1 MPHASKTVLMAG
13 TAILSLLVL
22 HPAPASAQTKPESKP
37 PAETQDEAEP
47 PEAKASR
54 DGGLLDEIT
63 ISAIMI
69 DQAVIDSLSGSS
81 YVGETDLER
90 IQANTP
96 ADIFRTMPG
105 VAATPNGDD
114 PATAI
119 NIRGLQQY
127 GRVVVTLDGARQ
139 DYWRVG
145 HGSGSFYI
153 EPDLLKAVTVI
164 RGPVSNAYG
173 SGGIGGLVA
182 FETKDA
188 GDFLRPDEQYGIS
201 EKLGYETN
209 GDGFTTSTTAAI
221 RPHENFDIIG
231 NFNWRDREPYDDG
244 NGDEVR
250 WTGEEVTS
258 GYGKV
263 TFRPAPG
270 HEFKLGAIIQKY
282 DDYVTGASGS
292 NNLRLSRYDADTTN
306 DTYTAKYTYSQP
318 DDRLLDYS
326 ITAYHNKTR
335 AEQTQ
340 VWPPESAGN
349 FRYYDVRTTG
359 ISGHNSSRFDAFGL
373 AHTLTYGGD
382 YYFLEGESSASHF
395 GQGEASAYGG
405 FLQWIGE
412 YGTWLEL
419 IAAIRYDGYHLEGLT
434 KGTTSV
440 PPEEKTMTGDQ
451 VSPRFTVGVT
461 PFTGFQLYGGYSE
474 GYRAPGLQDVFRG
487 AGAHGTADA
496 YIPNFSL
503 KPEVAKSWEAGVNL
517 KYDSL
522 FTEGDLLR
530 GKFNAFYTKVYD
542 YIETDFSLPSSVEP
556 RMTDNIGTAR
566 LKGVEAE
573 VIYDLG
579 WSFVNLTGALIDAEL
594 IDADNPKYEGQP
606 LDNTPLDKFSATL
619 GFRAFEDRLIFGGQ
633 FLAIGEIKRT
643 QRSAGTG
650 PGQVDGPAQYS
661 DGFELVN
668 LFANWTVS
676 DNFKIDFAVEN
687 LFDVAYTDPE
697 SAWAYDSFVE
707 QGKGRTFKISLTTRF
722 GG

>member
-1 MPHASKTVLMAG
+1 MPRTIKTALMAG
-13 TAILSLLVL
+13 TAIVSILVL
-22 HPAPASAQTKPESKP
+22 TASPAAAQSKTKPKPSVEDQEQAQSSETKGDRES
-37 PAETQDEAEP
+37 T
-47 PEAKASR
+47 
-54 DGGLLDEIT
+54 LLDLIT
-63 ISAIMI
+63 ISATMI
-69 DQAVIDSLSGSS
+69 DEAIIDSLSATT
-81 YVGETDLER
+81 YVGEKDLER
-90 IQANTP
+90 IQPNTP
-96 ADIFRTMPG
+96 ADIFKTTPG

-188 GDFLRPDEQYGIS
+188 GDFLNPDEQWGIS

-221 RPHENFDIIG
+221 RPHEVFDITG
-231 NFNWRDREPYDDG
+231 NVNWRDRDPYSDG

-258 GYGKV
+258 GYGKA
-263 TFRPAPG
+263 TFRPAKG
-270 HEFKLGAIIQKY
+270 HEVKLGAIIQKY
-282 DDYVTGASGS
+282 EDYVTGSSGS
-292 NNLRLSRYDADTTN
+292 NSASLSRYDADTIN
-306 DTYTAKYTYSQP
+306 NTYTAKYTYSDP
-318 DDRLLDYS
+318 DDRLLDYAL
-326 ITAYHNKTR
+326 TAYHNKTK

-340 VWPPESAGN
+340 VWPQSAAGN

-359 ISGHNSSRFDAFGL
+359 VAGHNSSRFDGLGL

-382 YYFLEGESSASHF
+382 YYFLEGESSAAHF

-405 FLQWIGE
+405 FLQWMGE
-412 YGTWLEL
+412 YSTWLEL
-419 IAAIRYDGYHLEGLT
+419 IAAIRYDGYKLDGQT
-434 KGTTSV
+434 KGTTTT
-440 PPEEKTMTGDQ
+440 PPEDKSMNGDRL
-451 VSPRFTVGVT
+451 SPRFTVGVT
-461 PFTGFQLYGGYSE
+461 PFTGFQVFGGYSE

-487 AGAHGTADA
+487 SGAHGSADS

-517 KYDSL
+517 KYDGI
-522 FTEGDLLR
+522 FTKDDLLR

-542 YIETDFSLPSSVEP
+542 YIETDFTVLP

-566 LKGVEAE
+566 LQGVEAE
-573 VIYDLG
+573 IIYDLG
-579 WSFVNLTGALIDAEL
+579 WSFINLTGAFIDAEL
-594 IDADNPKYEGQP
+594 IDTKNPKYEGQP

-619 GFRAFEDRLIFGGQ
+619 GFRAFEDQLIFGGQ

-643 QRSAGTG
+643 QRSSGSG
-650 PGQVDGPAQYS
+650 PGQVDGETQYS

-668 LFANWTVS
+668 LFANWIVS
-676 DNFKIDFAVEN
+676 ENLKIDLAVEN
-687 LFDVAYTDPE
+687 LFDVSYTDPQ

>member
-1 MPHASKTVLMAG
+1 MPRIIKTVLMAG
-13 TAILSLLVL
+13 TAIASIFIAS
-22 HPAPASAQTKPESKP
+22 PALADTKPKP
-37 PAETQDEAEP
+37 PAQADT
-47 PEAKASR
+47 
-54 DGGLLDEIT
+54 DGGLLDPIT
-63 ISAIMI
+63 ISATMI
-69 DQAVIDSLSGSS
+69 DEPVIDSLSGAS
-81 YVGETDLER
+81 YVGEKDLER

-96 ADIFRTMPG
+96 AEIFRTVPG

-188 GDFLRPDEQYGIS
+188 GDFLKASEQYAIA
-201 EKLGYETN
+201 EKVGYETN

-221 RPHENFDIIG
+221 RPHEVFDIIA
-231 NFNWRDREPYDDG
+231 NVNWRDRDAYEDG

-263 TFRPAPG
+263 TFRPAPF
-270 HEFKLGAIIQKY
+270 HEVKLGAIVQKY
-282 DDYVTGASGS
+282 DDYVTGSSGS
-292 NNLRLSRYDADTTN
+292 NSPTLSRYHADTTN
-306 DTYTAKYTYSQP
+306 DTYTAKYTYSNP

-326 ITAYHNKTR
+326 INAYHNKTK

-340 VWPPESAGN
+340 VWPKSAKGN

-359 ISGHNSSRFDAFGL
+359 ISGHNSSRFDALGL
-373 AHTLTYGGD
+373 ANTLTYGGD
-382 YYFLEGESSASHF
+382 YYFLEGESSAAHF
-395 GQGEASAYGG
+395 GQGEAEAFGG
-405 FLQWIGE
+405 FLQWMGH
-412 YGTWLEL
+412 YSTWLEL
-419 IAAIRYDGYHLEGLT
+419 IAAIRYDGYHLEGET
-434 KGTTSV
+434 KATKAEPSQD
-440 PPEEKTMTGDQ
+440 KAMSGDQ
-451 VSPRFTVGVT
+451 ISPRFTVGVT
-461 PFTGFQLYGGYSE
+461 PFTGFQLFGGYSE

-487 AGAHGTADA
+487 GGAHGAADN

-503 KPEVAKSWEAGVNL
+503 KPEVAKSWEAGINL
-517 KYDSL
+517 KYDSI
-522 FTEGDLLR
+522 FREGDLLR

-542 YIETDFSLPSSVEP
+542 YIETDLTIAT
-556 RMTDNIGTAR
+556 RMADNIGTAR
-566 LKGVEAE
+566 LKGIEAE
-573 VIYDLG
+573 MIYDLG
-579 WSFVNLTGALIDAEL
+579 WSFVSLTGSLIEAEL
-594 IDADNPKYEGQP
+594 IDTDNHKYEGQP

-619 GFRAFEDRLIFGGQ
+619 GFRAFEDQLTFGGQ
-633 FLAIGEIKRT
+633 FIAIGDVART
-643 QRSAGTG
+643 QRSPGTK
-650 PGQVDGPAQYS
+650 PGQVDGPTQHS

-668 LFANWTVS
+668 LFANWTIS
-676 DNFKIDFAVEN
+676 ENFTLDLAVEN
-687 LFDVAYTDPE
+687 VFDVSYTDPQ
-697 SAWAYDSFVE
+697 SSWAYDSFVE
-707 QGKGRTFKISLTTRF
+707 QGKGRTFKIGLTTRF

>member
-1 MPHASKTVLMAG
+1 VPRNTQTILMAG
-13 TAILSLLVL
+13 TAIACLFLLS
-22 HPAPASAQTKPESKP
+22 PALAAPETKKP
-37 PAETQDEAEP
+37 PEQPSESDQAEP
-47 PEAKASR
+47 SEKKTDR
-54 DGGLLDEIT
+54 DGDLLDQIT
-63 ISAIMI
+63 ISATMI
-69 DQAVIDSLSGSS
+69 DEAIYDSLSGTS
-81 YVGETDLER
+81 YVSEKDLER
-90 IQANTP
+90 IQADTP
-96 ADIFRTMPG
+96 ADIFKTTPG

-182 FETKDA
+182 FETRDA
-188 GDFLRPDEQYGIS
+188 GDFLKAKEQYAIS

-221 RPHENFDIIG
+221 RPHEVFDIIG
-231 NFNWRDREPYDDG
+231 NFNWRDRDPYDDG

-263 TFRPAPG
+263 TFRPAQS
-270 HEFKLGAIIQKY
+270 HEVKLGAIIQKY
-282 DDYVTGASGS
+282 EDYVTGSSGS
-292 NNLRLSRYDADTTN
+292 NSPTLSRYDADTTN
-306 DTYTAKYTYSQP
+306 DTYTAKYTYSDP
-318 DDRLLDYS
+318 GDRLFDYS
-326 ITAYHNKTR
+326 ITAYHNKTK

-340 VWPPESAGN
+340 VWPSASAGN
-349 FRYYDVRTTG
+349 FRYYDVRTSG
-359 ISGHNSSRFDAFGL
+359 IAGHNSSRFDGFGL

-382 YYFLEGESSASHF
+382 YYFLEGESSAAHF

-405 FLQWIGE
+405 FLQWIGN
-412 YGTWLEL
+412 YSTWLEL
-419 IAAIRYDGYHLEGLT
+419 IAALRYDGYHLDGMT
-434 KGTTSV
+434 KGTATT
-440 PPEEKTMTGDQ
+440 PPEDKSMSGDRL
-451 VSPRFTVGVT
+451 SPRFTVGVI
-461 PFTGFQLYGGYSE
+461 PFTGFQLFGGYSE

-487 AGAHGTADA
+487 AGAHGSADS
-496 YIPNFSL
+496 YVPNFSL
-503 KPEVAKSWEAGVNL
+503 KPEVAKSWEAGINL
-517 KYDSL
+517 KYDGL
-522 FTEGDLLR
+522 FTKDDLLR
-530 GKFNAFYTKVYD
+530 GKFNVFYTKVYD
-542 YIETDFSLPSSVEP
+542 YIETDFTVLP

-579 WSFVNLTGALIDAEL
+579 WSFISLTGALIDAEL
-594 IDADNPKYEGQP
+594 IDTNNPKYEGQP

-619 GFRAFEDRLIFGGQ
+619 GFRVFEDQLVFGGQ
-633 FLAIGEIKRT
+633 FLAIGDVTRT
-643 QRSAGTG
+643 QRSSGTG
-650 PGQVDGPAQYS
+650 PGQVDGPTQKS

-668 LFANWTVS
+668 LFANWIVS
-676 DNFKIDFAVEN
+676 ENFKIDLAVEN
-687 LFDVAYTDPE
+687 LFDVAYTDPQ